1 MYEICAKLAMKT
13 PEQWQ
18 VAIINFEQITYVVLV
33 FPLMISNK
41 QKLAGRWCYSA
52 YIFIAIIN

>member
-41 QKLAGRWCYSA
+41 QKLAGR
-52 YIFIAIIN
+52 